1 MLIRAVIDKDRVVQ
15 GDSWGE
21 ILTTSRLVTL
31 TAYGTSA
38 DIKQL
43 APKHIIK
50 LLASEYRTYFYLRTH
65 TNSHHL
71 YAIDSDPYHITYNSH
86 ALLLSKHLH
95 NHLNCSIQIE
105 NLTLPTQD
113 IICIC

>member
-15 GDSWGE
+15 GDSWE
-21 ILTTSRLVTL
+21 RILIASRLATL
-31 TAYGTSA
+31 TAYGAPA
-38 DIKQL
+38 DIKH
-43 APKHIIK
+43 HIPPRLTK
-50 LLASEYRTYFYLRTH
+50 LITEQYRTYFYLRTYS
-65 TNSHHL
+65 NSHHL

-113 IICIC
+113 IACIC

>member
-15 GDSWGE
+15 GDSWSE
-21 ILTTSRLVTL
+21 ILTTSRLATH
-31 TAYGTSA
+31 TAYGTHA

-43 APKHIIK
+43 APAHITK

-65 TNSHHL
+65 SNSHHL

-86 ALLLSKHLH
+86 AILLSKHLH
-95 NHLNCSIQIE
+95 EHLNCTIQIE
-105 NLTLPTQD
+105 NLTLPTQE
-113 IICIC
+113 IVCLR